1 MQVFTGPKTSALVL
15 LPKVSRGRH
24 LAHPLVTRF
33 RSGTVAV
40 ATERPWPI
48 EVDGDY
54 LGETPVRV
62 RLEPQA
68 LRIKV

>member
-1 MQVFTGPKTSALVL
+1 
-15 LPKVSRGRH
+15 
-24 LAHPLVTRF
+24 VTRF
-33 RSGTVAV
+33 RSPVVSV
-40 ATERPWPI
+40 ATARPWPI

-62 RLEPQA
+62 WLEPQA